1 MPAPPLRILLA
12 GDAPAADARVAM
24 EAAGFEVRATGLGGI
39 DPAEVA
45 RAGAVVI
52 DVAARTLNTAQ
63 SLCRRWRIELGERF
77 VPIVWLTGDDVT
89 ARGGLHGGAD
99 AGLRRT
105 AAAAPLIPPGE
116 ALLTIAHLD
125 RRPASPDAAAHT
137 PNQPLQ

>member
-77 VPIVWLTGDDVT
+77 VPIVWLTGADVS
-89 ARGGLHGGAD
+89 AAAGLDSGAD
-99 AGLRRT
+99 AVLRQT
-105 AAAAPLIPPGE
+105 DAAEQLVPQVK
-116 ALLTIAHLD
+116 ALL
-125 RRPASPDAAAHT
+125 RV
-137 PNQPLQ
+137 